1 MISYKTLSVSAL
13 AVVTLFDAAHAQP
26 APAGLPPYDPVWT
39 GFYAGADIGGGGS
52 LRRANANP
60 GGAFTLNID
69 GLSGG
74 GVVASVHG
82 GYDYQVV
89 PKALVGLL
97 VEGTWSSMSGSA
109 TASVPGA
116 SANVTS
122 RADLGLAVMA
132 RGGVLTT
139 PSSLV
144 YALVGYAGQNFHTTG
159 TASAGGAFANFARD
173 DYFNGWTVG
182 AGFEKLLRGG
192 WSTKIEYRYSQFES
206 KYMQAGNLT
215 IQPFTHTAR
224 VGLSYRFGERHE
236 STESAPRAGWRDWTG
251 LYFGGAGGA
260 GLMTNHTS
268 ANFGGASANIDSGAQ
283 GFLGGVFIGG
293 DYQVGDEFVVGVMAD
308 ATWPGMQSMLTAGG
322 GGASATLATKTNMS
336 WTAAGR
342 MGWLAMPSTLLYVL
356 AGYTSQ
362 SFSSTG
368 YDGGGNVVFSSDD
381 RLGGFV
387 VGPGFEL
394 MIAPGWSTR
403 FEYRY
408 SQFESRTLSNG
419 ITLQPSTHT
428 VRAGLAYK
436 IN

>member
-1 MISYKTLSVSAL
+1 MASLDT
-13 AVVTLFDAAHAQP
+13 AHAQS
-26 APAGLPPYDPVWT
+26 ASANLPPYDPVWT
-39 GFYAGADIGGGGS
+39 GFYAGAGFGGGGALQRVNS
-52 LRRANANP
+52 NP
-60 GGAFTLNID
+60 GGPATLNID

-82 GYDYQVV
+82 GYDYQLV

-97 VEGTWSSMSGSA
+97 VEGTWSSMGGQA
-109 TASVPGA
+109 TASLPGA
-116 SANVTS
+116 TANLTS

-132 RGGVLTT
+132 RAGVLTT

-144 YALVGYAGQNFHTTG
+144 YALAGYAGQNFHTTG
-159 TASAGGAFANFARD
+159 TGSAGGLVANFARD

-192 WSTKIEYRYSQFES
+192 WSTKIEYRYSQFET
-206 KYMQAGNLT
+206 KYSPIGNLT

-224 VGLSYRFGERHE
+224 IGLSYRFGEGHE

-251 LYFGGAGGA
+251 IYGGVAGGA
-260 GLMTNHTS
+260 GLMTNKTS
-268 ANFGGASANIDSGAQ
+268 ANFGGASANIDNGAQ
-283 GFLGGVFIGG
+283 GLLGGVFIGG
-293 DYQVGDEFVVGVMAD
+293 DYQVGDEFVVGLMGD
-308 ATWPGMQSMLTAGG
+308 ATWPGMQSMMTAGG
-322 GGASATLATKTNMS
+322 GGASATLATKANMA
-336 WTAAGR
+336 WTAAAR
-342 MGWLAMPSTLLYVL
+342 FGWLAMPSTLLYVL
-356 AGYTSQ
+356 GGYTSQ
-362 SFSSTG
+362 SFSTTG
-368 YDGGGNVVFSSDD
+368 YGGDGSVLFSSDD

-419 ITLQPSTHT
+419 ISLQPSTHT